1 MSLDLEPDDA
11 QQAIHDELAR
21 FAAERCGEALLKT
34 QVDRFAVGLWREL
47 AALGVLALAT
57 PEGDGGAAELC
68 IACEALGAAVFPGPI
83 CASVLAAQILLEAER
98 RAVTAGRAIVSVG
111 APPLMPFAPV
121 ATLFL
126 ALDGDR
132 IHRATPRGEVVP
144 HATLGGEPWGRVE
157 LELGEALPASDRVFA
172 VHDVAFAAYTAAAG
186 AALVARA
193 AEHARTRRQFGR
205 AIGEFQAVSHPLADC
220 AIRSDAA
227 RILARAAACA
237 IDADEPDAAIRA
249 AAARLS
255 ARAAALDA
263 AHTAHQIFGA
273 QGIAIEGPVFHLSRR
288 IRQLASQP
296 PGDLRARAAVLA
308 PYAA

>member
-1 MSLDLEPDDA
+1 VTLDLEPDDA
-11 QQAIHDELAR
+11 QRAIHDELSR
-21 FAAERCGEALLKT
+21 FAADRCGEARLK
-34 QVDRFAVGLWREL
+34 QQAGAFDADLWREL

-68 IACEALGAAVFPGPI
+68 LACEALGAAVFPGPL
-83 CASVLAAQILLEAER
+83 CASVLAAQILPEAER
-98 RAVTAGRAIVSVG
+98 REVIAGRAIVSLGV
-111 APPLMPFAPV
+111 PPLMPFAPV

-126 ALDGDR
+126 AQDGDS
-132 IHRATPRGEVVP
+132 ICRAAPRGEVAAE
-144 HATLGGEPWGRVE
+144 ATLGGEPWGRVA
-157 LELGEALPASDRVFA
+157 LELGEALPASARAFA

-220 AIRSDAA
+220 AIRCDAA
-227 RILARAAACA
+227 RLLARAAACA
-237 IDADEPDAAIRA
+237 VDADEPDAATRA

-255 ARAAALDA
+255 ARAAAQDA
-263 AHTAHQIFGA
+263 AHTAHQVFGA
-273 QGIAIEGPVFHLSRR
+273 QGIALEGPVFHLSRR

-296 PGDLRARAAVLA
+296 PGDTRARAAVLA

>member
-11 QQAIHDELAR
+11 QRAIHDEVAR
-21 FAAERCGEALLKT
+21 FAAERCAEAELKK
-34 QVDRFAVGLWREL
+34 QIDGFAADLWRDL
-47 AALGVLALAT
+47 AGLGVLALAT

-68 IACEALGAAVFPGPI
+68 LACEALGAAVFPGPL
-83 CASVLAAQILLEAER
+83 CASVLAAQILPEAER
-98 RAVTAGRAIVSVG
+98 REVIAGRAIVSLG
-111 APPLMPFAPV
+111 APPLMPFAPI

-126 ALDGDR
+126 AQDGER
-132 IHRATPRGEVVP
+132 IHRATPRGEIAP
-144 HATLGGEPWGRVE
+144 EATLGGEPWGRVA
-157 LELGEALPASDRVFA
+157 LELGEALPASGRAFA
-172 VHDVAFAAYTAAAG
+172 LHDMAFAAYTAAAG

-220 AIRSDAA
+220 AIRCAAA
-227 RILARAAACA
+227 RLLARAAACA
-237 IDADEPDAAIRA
+237 IDADEPDAAARA
-249 AAARLS
+249 AAAKLS

-263 AHTAHQIFGA
+263 AHTTHQVFGA
-273 QGIAIEGPVFHLSRR
+273 QGIAIEGPVFHVSRR

-296 PGDLRARAAVLA
+296 PDDTRARAAVLA